1 MSLAIAY
8 FSFRRGM
15 PPLISSCFYPLIGE
29 KIYGILGY
37 GIDVLAVFAT
47 VFGIVTSLGLGAMQ
61 ITTGLGEVFRFA
73 PTLLTFLWFSVFGG
87 AAFYLELQEGAEI
100 ATAVSEGPSVGLF
113 RLYAH
118 YPLSGLLTMITV
130 LLLGVF
136 FVTSADSATFVLS
149 MMTSRGNLYP
159 SAAKKITWGILVSS
173 TAVILLYSGG
183 LEALQKMAIAAA
195 LPFTVIMLFLCR
207 SLIKG
212 LRYEFKFNPAVTLN
226 QGKQET

>member
-1 MSLAIAY
+1 MGLFVASI
-8 FSFRRGM
+8 SRGRT
-15 PPLISSCFYPLIGE
+15 IREF
-29 KIYGILGY
+29 ILGALF
-37 GIDVLAVFAT
+37 V
-47 VFGIVTSLGLGAMQ
+47 
-61 ITTGLGEVFRFA
+61 

-100 ATAVSEGPSVGLF
+100 AKAVSEDVSVGKF

-149 MMTSRGNLYP
+149 MMTSGGNLYP
-159 SAAKKITWGILVSS
+159 SASKKITWGILVSS

-226 QGKQET
+226 QGEQET